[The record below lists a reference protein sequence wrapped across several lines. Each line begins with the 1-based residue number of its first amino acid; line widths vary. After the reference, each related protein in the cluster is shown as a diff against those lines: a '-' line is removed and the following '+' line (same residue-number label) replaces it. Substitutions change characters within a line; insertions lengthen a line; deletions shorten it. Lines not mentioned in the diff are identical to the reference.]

1 MNWDDLNIR
10 DKAAYIK
17 AAVSNGVHNKDE
29 IVKYY
34 NKFQEGSYIQQGDGS
49 MLSLGNTTHRP
60 TGWNDNPE
68 EWYNNGIPE
77 TLPEVSVSGHTPTT
91 YERFKRGIKGAV
103 QAARDYYTSAPITPI
118 YSSPSRV
125 SQETNVAASDP
136 AGTMKAPFYMVPAVG
151 TALSGYDYYKDP
163 SLINGIGLGLSFLG
177 DATAFYKPVKQVA
190 KNVSKLSR
198 MEKMYTGVPHNEIK
212 ETPGIYMDDNF
223 LSNYD
228 GDVWTSNSSRYAD
241 LFSTT
246 GSNTG
251 KNSIFDIWYDPKDFK
266 VYNTP
271 KPPEGGHFGWRML
284 PFELHPNKATIIPG
298 SDYLTAPGRYYKD
311 LNLKGDNSKFIE
323 SAPFGTRPW
332 EGQPPGIKTDD
343 VLKYATNNNKN
354 LTKLYGISD
363 GFNIIMDETLFSP
376 GTKHLRY
383 QFPHEMNATK
393 FDVAKQ
399 LPWEL
404 PSFPNYGGAYNGMKE
419 YSKGR
424 YTNRYDIGSWVT
436 NNTIPSDNTN
446 VYNKAKTLND
456 VREYNNKIQRDLDNY
471 RAYEWGDEL
480 YYNNPETL
488 PEVEVR
494 PSTWR
499 NFRYGLLPEN
509 MRHMDASY
517 TDPIYGIHYPQTAQ
531 QSVDNARNASYM
543 IPGVGAVLTA
553 DDFREDPNYGTGTLL
568 AMQTLPYL
576 STAGK
581 FLKNKYG
588 FVKQPDSFTRGIGNE
603 MGLRDAVQS
612 GVLRG
617 NPRGTVLSAKD
628 FRRSS
633 KSNKFSQI
641 FSSRKYPDL
650 AQHYNNQVLVKEEFD
665 EIKKNV
671 NKWLEKHPE
680 ERSTELASVFRKAD
694 NNPLREF
701 NSYDEYIKAMDAKA
715 ASLKYA
721 TTIGPDGQ
729 PLAYYYDTG
738 INPLKDGYGYAKSD
752 YGVQVRNASQYNP
765 EIFDGHLHYSF
776 PKAMPI
782 NDPNVSFYKN
792 GPLGTTLKMNPKT
805 GNSYLYED
813 LVTNPWNSFTEWQ
826 RAHPIFNRTIKA
838 PIQ

>member
-1 MNWDDLNIR
+1 MNWNDLNIR

-17 AAVSNGVHNKDE
+17 AAVSNGVYNKDE
-29 IVKYY
+29 IAKYY

-49 MLSLGNTTHRP
+49 ML
-60 TGWNDNPE
+60 
-68 EWYNNGIPE
+68 
-77 TLPEVSVSGHTPTT
+77 
-91 YERFKRGIKGAV
+91 
-103 QAARDYYTSAPITPI
+103 
-118 YSSPSRV
+118 
-125 SQETNVAASDP
+125 
-136 AGTMKAPFYMVPAVG
+136 
-151 TALSGYDYYKDP
+151 
-163 SLINGIGLGLSFLG
+163 
-177 DATAFYKPVKQVA
+177 
-190 KNVSKLSR
+190 
-198 MEKMYTGVPHNEIK
+198 
-212 ETPGIYMDDNF
+212 
-223 LSNYD
+223 
-228 GDVWTSNSSRYAD
+228 
-241 LFSTT
+241 
-246 GSNTG
+246 
-251 KNSIFDIWYDPKDFK
+251 
-266 VYNTP
+266 
-271 KPPEGGHFGWRML
+271 
-284 PFELHPNKATIIPG
+284 
-298 SDYLTAPGRYYKD
+298 
-311 LNLKGDNSKFIE
+311 
-323 SAPFGTRPW
+323 
-332 EGQPPGIKTDD
+332 
-343 VLKYATNNNKN
+343 
-354 LTKLYGISD
+354 
-363 GFNIIMDETLFSP
+363 SP

-419 YSKGR
+419 YSKDR
-424 YTNRYDIGSWVT
+424 YTNRYDTGSWVA

-456 VREYNNKIQRDLDNY
+456 VREYNNKIQRELDNY

-553 DDFREDPNYGTGTLL
+553 DDFREDPNYGTGALL

-588 FVKQPDSFTRGIGNE
+588 FVEQPDSFTRGIGNE

-617 NPRGTVLSAKD
+617 NPRGTVISAKA
-628 FRRSS
+628 FSRNS
-633 KSNKFSQI
+633 KSNKYSQI

-671 NKWLEKHPE
+671 NKWLENHPE
-680 ERSTELASVFRKAD
+680 ERSTGLVSILRKAD
-694 NNPLREF
+694 DKPLREF

-715 ASLKYA
+715 ASLKDA

-776 PKAMPI
+776 PKAMSI
-782 NDPNVSFYKN
+782 NDPNVSFYKK

-826 RAHPIFNRTIKA
+826 RAHPILNRTIKA
-838 PIQ
+838 PIQKDHYYRVGTSPMIDDAYTSGKVKSREGWAFGNLQKYLQQHPEALKYFSEEELAQMNPGIYRNIMGELNANSLIKFDKPTFVYRSSSNHGGTVGFNKNGYFYDSDTPRFNYYIIDSKEGANNFAKGHHGNVDMNLTNEKIKGNQAAVLLENGTTKNATAPSMNFNYWEKEGPFWHKKSFDTPRKGFDPNLITKDQTEDYEYLTNFIRKRLEDRGYFNK